1 MKIKQSIED
10 IESEVEGL
18 YDDCFVH
25 VKQKY
30 FRKND
35 IFLGDIS
42 FEVLII
48 KEI

>member
-1 MKIKQSIED
+1 
-10 IESEVEGL
+10 
-18 YDDCFVH
+18 

-48 KEI
+48 KEFEKHIID